1 MWHMRVCAHVYV
13 YIYIHIYIF
22 IHTHI
27 HTYMHTE
34 EYYSVIKNGI
44 LPTAT

>member
-1 MWHMRVCAHVYV
+1 MENVAYICVCVGVYK
-13 YIYIHIYIF
+13 YRYM
-22 IHTHI
+22 
-27 HTYMHTE
+27 HTYIPTE